1 MWVCVSSTVLTW
13 VEIRILGLVYELSC
27 RPSLFK
33 DDTPHTRVVP
43 HPSMDSVGC
52 AEAEEQEEADLCHG
66 CCETKSPN
74 ESLWCIPLAYMRAI
88 RFRRHPCSIQTPN
101 PKYLEMLRLAA
112 DELPVE
118 YLNEGTETFVFTRCH
133 DSGRAPV
140 STARRN
146 LRVVL

>member
-74 ESLWCIPLAYMRAI
+74 ESLGYIPLAYMRAI
-88 RFRRHPCSIQTPN
+88 RFRGPMFHTNAEPEIPRD
-101 PKYLEMLRLAA
+101 AA
-112 DELPVE
+112 F
-118 YLNEGTETFVFTRCH
+118 GSR
-133 DSGRAPV
+133 
-140 STARRN
+140 
-146 LRVVL
+146 